1 MYITSK
7 TGAIVDGRKID
18 REKFF
23 ETLNKWGKDSTK
35 KFIVLHHSILSEGIN
50 VSGLEAALFLRN
62 MDYITISQ
70 TIGRVIRKGNV
81 NKQFGLV
88 VIPTWD
94 RVGIS
99 TSKKVEAVVD
109 TIFNKGQA
117 AVSVVR
123 S

>member
-7 TGAIVDGRKID
+7 TGAIVDGKKIN
-18 REKFF
+18 REEFF
-23 ETLNKWGKDSTK
+23 TILHKWGKDSTK

-94 RVGIS
+94 RVGIT

>member
-1 MYITSK
+1 M
-7 TGAIVDGRKID
+7 
-18 REKFF
+18 
-23 ETLNKWGKDSTK
+23 
-35 KFIVLHHSILSEGIN
+35 HHSILSEGIN
-50 VSGLEAALFLRN
+50 VAGLEAAFFLRN

-70 TIGRVIRKGNV
+70 TIGRVIRKGDV

-88 VIPTWD
+88 VIPAWD
-94 RVGIS
+94 RVGIT
-99 TSKKVEAVVD
+99 TSKKVSSVVD

>member
-7 TGAIVDGRKID
+7 TGAIVDGKKID

-70 TIGRVIRKGNV
+70 TIGRVIRKGDV
-81 NKQFGLV
+81 NKKFGLV

-94 RVGIS
+94 RVGIT
-99 TSKKVEAVVD
+99 TSKKVSSVVD

>member
-7 TGAIVDGRKID
+7 TGAIVDGKKID
-18 REKFF
+18 REEFF
-23 ETLNKWGKDSTK
+23 TILNKWGKDSTK

-70 TIGRVIRKGNV
+70 TIGRVIRKGDV

>member
-1 MYITSK
+1 M
-7 TGAIVDGRKID
+7 
-18 REKFF
+18 
-23 ETLNKWGKDSTK
+23 
-35 KFIVLHHSILSEGIN
+35 HHSILSEGIN

-70 TIGRVIRKGNV
+70 TIGRVIRKGDV
-81 NKQFGLV
+81 NKKFGLV

-94 RVGIS
+94 RVGIT
-99 TSKKVEAVVD
+99 TSRKVEAVVD